1 MRTRHLRLVSALLL
15 AACGPSGDAPEAA
28 REAEGPSETERRAE
42 AMSDPGAQRI
52 WTRMMEAMAP
62 DDGWARTR
70 YLAFDFVVDRG
81 EDGRLVRSHRWDVWN
96 GDYRLEAPVGEAGT
110 LVALFDVDEPTAG
123 RAWLDGATV
132 EGARA
137 DSLLRRAH
145 AMFINDSYWLLM
157 PYKWAD
163 EGVNARYLG
172 EMEEWGETY
181 DVVELTFDSV
191 GLTPRNRY
199 RAFVDRETG
208 MMELWQHFRDA
219 DDPEP
224 AFTTA
229 WTDWRPYGPI
239 RLASGRPDQEGVNRL
254 TFENLEA
261 SESVPDNAFAPPTSG
276 DP

>member
-1 MRTRHLRLVSALLL
+1 MADP
-15 AACGPSGDAPEAA
+15 AA
-28 REAEGPSETERRAE
+28 
-42 AMSDPGAQRI
+42 QQV
-52 WTRMMEAMAP
+52 WTRMMETLAP
-62 DDGWARTR
+62 GDGWARTR

-81 EDGRLVRSHRWDVWN
+81 EDGRLVRSHRWDVWS
-96 GDYRLEAPVGEAGT
+96 GDYRVEAPVGEEGT

-123 RAWLDGATV
+123 RAWLDGTPV

-137 DSLLRRAH
+137 DSLLERAH

-163 EGVNARYLG
+163 EGVHARYLG
-172 EMEEWGETY
+172 EMEEWGETWE
-181 DVVELTFDSV
+181 VVELTFDSV

-199 RAFVDRETG
+199 RAFVDPETG
-208 MMELWQHFRDA
+208 RMELWQHFRDT
-219 DDPEP
+219 DDEEP

-229 WTDWRPYGPI
+229 WTGWQRYGPI
-239 RLASGRPDQEGVNRL
+239 SLASGRPDQEGVDRL